1 MCVLGEYHD
10 SDPCSSD
17 HHRHSQEKIF
27 DDEQQPGRASLWA
40 DKVGHLSSSRIQVR
54 EGEGFSL
61 AHSSVP

>member
-10 SDPCSSD
+10 SDPCSPD